1 LKDALILLVALALAG
16 CASQRPQVTAPEGR
30 ALIASLMPSTLADK
44 EGWAADI
51 YTPMVVLEVPVTP
64 DNICAILSI
73 TEQESGFRVDP
84 VIPNLAKLAWAEI
97 ERQRE
102 KIGIPK
108 LVLDAA
114 LGLKSRTGAT

>member
-1 LKDALILLVALALAG
+1 MRNGLLIVLALGLAG
-16 CASQRPQVTAPEGR
+16 CAAQRPQMTAAEAR
-30 ALIASLMPSTLADK
+30 ALVASYMPASLADK

-51 YTPMVVLEVPVTP
+51 HTPMAVLEIPVTP

-84 VIPNLAKLAWAEI
+84 PIPNLAKIAWAEI

-102 KIGIPK
+102 KAGIPK
-108 LVLDAA
+108 LVLDTA
-114 LGLKSRTGAT
+114 LSLQ